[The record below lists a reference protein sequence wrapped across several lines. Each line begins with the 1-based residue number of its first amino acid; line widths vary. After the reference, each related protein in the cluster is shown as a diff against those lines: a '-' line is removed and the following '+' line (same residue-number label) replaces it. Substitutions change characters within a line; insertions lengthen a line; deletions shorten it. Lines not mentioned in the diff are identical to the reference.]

1 MELILEK
8 CIDGSLRPATEEDAA
23 KLRTF
28 KLGQGVRVNVT
39 RARNYKFLQK
49 TMVLFQVAFDYYCEH
64 GISEMTYKGMK
75 VAPSKERFR
84 KDLTIL
90 AGHYTATYD
99 IRGNVRLEATSLSYG
114 SCTEEEA
121 QAIYQSV
128 ITAALKNVYMG
139 SMSEGELQ
147 DWVDRLLR
155 FA

>member
-1 MELILEK
+1 MELIVEK
-8 CIDGSLRPATEEDAA
+8 CIDGSLRPSTEDDAE

-28 KLGQGVRVNVT
+28 KVGQGVRVKLT
-39 RARNYKFLQK
+39 KARNYKFLQK
-49 TMVLFQVAFDYYCEH
+49 TMVLFQCAFDYFCEH
-64 GISEMTYKGMK
+64 GINAMTYRGQT
-75 VAPSKERFR
+75 VTASKERFR

-99 IRGNVRLEATSLSYG
+99 IRGNVRLEAKSLSYANC
-114 SCTEEEA
+114 SEEEA

-128 ITAALKNVYMG
+128 ITAALANVYRG
-139 SMSEGELQ
+139 SMTESELQ